1 MSCWCESIRDW
12 PGAARGGS
20 GPAVWCVLGGVLLS
34 RTLAGAVPSALSG
47 LASGFGMDAGR
58 FPVAVTTETT
68 TWAVLDRHLW
78 CGYSVI
84 GPLVNAHCVWLVVG
98 LGVDRIVD
106 ASLYCGCS
114 PPVLPR
120 TLARVWCVL
129 GGVVVCVGLLV
140 PVSSQTVAGLPL
152 LAYQPSSLLGAYQK
166 GQVLLV
172 ETLS

>member
-1 MSCWCESIRDW
+1 M
-12 PGAARGGS
+12 
-20 GPAVWCVLGGVLLS
+20 
-34 RTLAGAVPSALSG
+34 
-47 LASGFGMDAGR
+47 
-58 FPVAVTTETT
+58 
-68 TWAVLDRHLW
+68 
-78 CGYSVI
+78 
-84 GPLVNAHCVWLVVG
+84 LVVG

-106 ASLYCGCS
+106 AHATVVA
-114 PPVLPR
+114 PPSHR
-120 TLARVWCVL
+120 TRYACAVC